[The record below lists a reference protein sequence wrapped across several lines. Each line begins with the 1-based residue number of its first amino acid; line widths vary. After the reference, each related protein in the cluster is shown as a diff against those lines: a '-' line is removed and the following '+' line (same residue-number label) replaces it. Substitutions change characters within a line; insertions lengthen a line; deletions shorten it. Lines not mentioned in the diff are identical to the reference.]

1 MCNFLDFSPFSHQPT
16 HSTQQSK
23 NVMLLKYKLELFFE
37 RKREGRDHCKKG
49 HIFHMQ
55 MRHHSRQRVL
65 KQRQFNMVHA
75 LHFICADFMLK
86 RIMCLWVLFTCGMQS
101 VGKTKAFLQAKV
113 MPKSHH
119 ILLKYVQP
127 AAPGCVGAPA
137 HSGSLR
143 SCHHGRQPRHCGE
156 GHNLCCGWWVP
167 PPSSLLALQGR
178 KGPLQENLLFP
189 SLLSPLFSINE
200 TAPSHCS
207 SSFIQSNQLLHFWS
221 WVKEPPLWVLSATK
235 WRLKQRK

>member
-1 MCNFLDFSPFSHQPT
+1 
-16 HSTQQSK
+16 
-23 NVMLLKYKLELFFE
+23 MLLNCKLELILE
-37 RKREGRDHCKKG
+37 RKGGRRDHCKKG

-55 MRHHSRQRVL
+55 MRHQSRQRVL

-86 RIMCLWVLFTCGMQS
+86 WIVCLWVLFTCGMQS
-101 VGKTKAFLQAKV
+101 VGKTKAFLQSKA

-127 AAPGCVGAPA
+127 AARGCVGTPA
-137 HSGSLR
+137 HSSSLQ
-143 SCHHGRQPRHCGE
+143 SQHHSGQPRHCGE
-156 GHNLCCGWWVP
+156 GHNLCCWWWEP
-167 PPSSLLALQGR
+167 PQSSTLALQGR
-178 KGPLQENLLFP
+178 KGPLQEKLLFL

-200 TAPSHCS
+200 TTPFSL
-207 SSFIQSNQLLHFWS
+207 QLLSHWKHQLLCFWS

-235 WRLKQRK
+235 WRLKQRKQSKEGSLFPRKLFSSSSQLEIDS

>member
-1 MCNFLDFSPFSHQPT
+1 
-16 HSTQQSK
+16 
-23 NVMLLKYKLELFFE
+23 
-37 RKREGRDHCKKG
+37 
-49 HIFHMQ
+49 
-55 MRHHSRQRVL
+55 
-65 KQRQFNMVHA
+65 
-75 LHFICADFMLK
+75 
-86 RIMCLWVLFTCGMQS
+86 MQS

-207 SSFIQSNQLLHFWS
+207 SSFIQSNQLTALLELGQRTTLVS
-221 WVKEPPLWVLSATK
+221 SVSYKVKTKAKKIVYRGKPLPQETLFTRQSV
-235 WRLKQRK
+235 RNR